1 MTDMKTQVFREG
13 DLVSDPHL
21 LPARIVS
28 LFKMDGIRYAIVKNW
43 DGYKSKIKINDLKR
57 YSHE

>member
-1 MTDMKTQVFREG
+1 MKKKYFREG
-13 DLVSDPHL
+13 DAVNDPHL

-28 LFKMDGIRYAIVKNW
+28 FFKMDGIRYAIVKNW
-43 DGYKSKIKINDLKR
+43 DGITSKMSVNDLKR

>member
-1 MTDMKTQVFREG
+1 MKKFREG
-13 DLVSDPHL
+13 DVVTDSHL

-28 LFKMDGIRYAIVKNW
+28 FFTMAYLMPSIVKNW
-43 DGYKSKIKINDLKR
+43 DGIKSKISINDLKR

>member
-1 MTDMKTQVFREG
+1 MKKKYFREG
-13 DLVSDPHL
+13 DAVNDPHL

-28 LFKMDGIRYAIVKNW
+28 FFKMDGIRYAIVKNW
-43 DGYKSKIKINDLKR
+43 DGITSKMSINDLKK